1 MTRRVREAPRRE
13 GLEGE
18 AEDGGGWANVGR
30 GRRDVMKT
38 KKKKI
43 LPYAHFGNNND
54 VTSGETSLFSFMNRI
69 TEADEG
75 KPDRRE

>member
-38 KKKKI
+38 KKKKYYHMHT
-43 LPYAHFGNNND
+43 L
-54 VTSGETSLFSFMNRI
+54 VTTMTSLPVKQVYL
-69 TEADEG
+69 AL
-75 KPDRRE
+75 